1 MVFSCLTEDEVR
13 YKYKKADDKE
23 MMIKVL
29 ADLTVSTVDEMTD
42 FLGVTSQKQN
52 GRKRCF
58 LDQKLAR
65 KYYDAGMFDTE
76 ISKAMGVSKHTI
88 KSWRERKGLISN
100 YYKGDKIGEK

>member
-52 GRKRCF
+52 GRKSCF

-65 KYYDAGMFDTE
+65 KYYDAGMLDTE

-88 KSWRERKGLISN
+88 KSWRARKGLISN
-100 YYKGDKIGEK
+100 SYKGDKIG

>member
-65 KYYDAGMFDTE
+65 KYYDAGMSDKE
-76 ISKAMGVSKHTI
+76 IARIIGVSKYTV
-88 KSWRERKGLISN
+88 KSWRKREQLVSN
-100 YYKGDKIGEK
+100 Y